1 LRSAAGPRRNAG
13 GEVAG
18 NRLRDHLCGLWNW
31 AIGEG
36 YADVT
41 PFVRIGGGR
50 SAIKKSL
57 HTAHAMLSMFTV
69 GPKWNCITVP
79 GQLARWSRA
88 A

>member
-1 LRSAAGPRRNAG
+1 MP
-13 GEVAG
+13 GE
-18 NRLRDHLCGLWNW
+18 N
-31 AIGEG
+31 IGEG

-50 SAIKKSL
+50 
-57 HTAHAMLSMFTV
+57 FTV
-69 GPKWNCITVP
+69 GPQWNCITVP